1 MKRLNY
7 MGHLEVWTCGLPLNK
22 IIDGVPCMMMDH
34 RDFKFLCDT
43 TNQIVANCK
52 KLISYKHYAKGK
64 EITCK
69 YVNKKTREFYV
80 DGEWYGELK
89 INKLDEWED

>member
-7 MGHLEVWTCGLPLNK
+7 MGHLEVSKCGLPLNK
-22 IIDGVPCMMMDH
+22 MMMEH

-80 DGEWYGELK
+80 DGELYGELK
-89 INKLDEWED
+89 IDELED